1 MKAMIL
7 TPESKQE
14 LKSALTS
21 RFGGYSLFAG
31 NIQKEDKYV
40 NVSYSF
46 NRSKISIK
54 ITYWK
59 DGGNIAVEPASFCST
74 STGAI
79 NKIAKFLNL
88 K

>member
-1 MKAMIL
+1 MKTMIL

-14 LKSALTS
+14 LKSALTN
-21 RFGGYSLFAG
+21 RFGEYSLFAG

-46 NRSKISIK
+46 NRSKISIR

-59 DGGNIAVEPASFCST
+59 DGGIAAKPASFCST

>member
-40 NVSYSF
+40 N
-46 NRSKISIK
+46 
-54 ITYWK
+54 
-59 DGGNIAVEPASFCST
+59 
-74 STGAI
+74 
-79 NKIAKFLNL
+79 
-88 K
+88 

>member
-1 MKAMIL
+1 MKTMIS
-7 TPESKQE
+7 TPESKQD
-14 LKSALTS
+14 LKSILTS
-21 RFGGYSLFAG
+21 QLGGYSYFTG
-31 NIQKEDKYV
+31 KIQKEDRYAD
-40 NVSYSF
+40 VSYSF
-46 NRSKISIK
+46 NRDKISIK

-59 DGGNIAVEPASFCST
+59 DGKDVAVEPASFCST

>member
-31 NIQKEDKYV
+31 NIQKRRQV
-40 NVSYSF
+40 
-46 NRSKISIK
+46 
-54 ITYWK
+54 
-59 DGGNIAVEPASFCST
+59 C
-74 STGAI
+74 
-79 NKIAKFLNL
+79 
-88 K
+88 

>member
-46 NRSKISIK
+46 NRSK
-54 ITYWK
+54 
-59 DGGNIAVEPASFCST
+59 NF
-74 STGAI
+74 
-79 NKIAKFLNL
+79 N
-88 K
+88 